1 MRWSELSKEKLLP
14 LIAEFMMTV
23 PITYET
29 PCILNINAGGRSFMC
44 ETRLGSNPKPVTK
57 GVQNLI
63 LIAELIMTVAFTFET
78 PCILDIN
85 EFLILSENTRH

>member
-1 MRWSELSKEKLLP
+1 
-14 LIAEFMMTV
+14 
-23 PITYET
+23 
-29 PCILNINAGGRSFMC
+29 MC

>member
-1 MRWSELSKEKLLP
+1 
-14 LIAEFMMTV
+14 
-23 PITYET
+23 
-29 PCILNINAGGRSFMC
+29 MC

-57 GVQNLI
+57 GVKNLI

-85 EFLILSENTRH
+85 EFLIL